1 MAYTDDWES
10 LMNGV
15 FGPGGKLKF
24 SQSTP
29 QAAQPKPEKPEKT
42 QDSPLPD
49 WNAALLAR
57 QKKLDEM
64 LKQQNAALKGQDAAT
79 KSALEDS
86 RKMLRDLEEDG
97 LLAKGTADAKPEH
110 LGSFEGLADEVKKT
124 VLGQDAFVE
133 GVARAMRRPFV
144 LGTEPPA
151 ARNVVLLCGGPGTGR
166 HFALMETARCMAA
179 RGLLQSDQ
187 IASLDL
193 ALYPNSGAEKLF
205 LQDLY
210 AALYAPGEIVVFEH
224 YESCYPGFLK
234 TISDLAVKGSAP
246 LSSRY
251 LVNKEGI
258 LVDAGTA
265 LAPGAVSRID
275 PRGKY
280 LIFFSNKGREAMA
293 DHFGAAFVSAL
304 GDVCT
309 TTPFARE
316 DLAALAAQQLNALAR
331 KVQTRL
337 GLTLSAGADVR
348 DHVAARCTPEQGA
361 AGLAAC
367 CDKIF
372 RALSEYCLQT
382 DKKLTGTVTLI
393 ARPDGID
400 FQLGNAAPAR
410 LFDLLPAAYTG
421 AVDEIKRELDELVGL
436 APVKE
441 YVFGLADNIQV
452 QQRRAAAGFKT
463 ASLSMHMIFTG
474 NPGTGKTTI
483 ARLVARYL
491 KAIGALKGGQLI
503 EVGRGDLVGR
513 YTGHTAPLTNSVIES
528 ALGGVL
534 FIDEAY
540 SLYRGEQD
548 SFGLEAI
555 DTLVKG
561 MEDHR
566 DELVVILAGY
576 TKEMET
582 FLTANSGLA
591 SRFPNKIEFPDYT
604 ADELLDITTVL
615 AKGKGYRLAESCTFP
630 LLGYYKRRQ
639 ALDSRTAGNGRLAR
653 NTLEKAIFNQS
664 RRLVAE
670 PAAALDLILP
680 GDLEFEE

>member
-15 FGPGGKLKF
+15 FGPGGRFK
-24 SQSTP
+24 
-29 QAAQPKPEKPEKT
+29 AAPGTSAPKT
-42 QDSPLPD
+42 GGSAALPD
-49 WNAALLAR
+49 LNAALLEQ
-57 QKKLDEM
+57 QKRLDEL
-64 LKQQNAALKGQDAAT
+64 LKQQNAQLKTQSDATAA
-79 KSALEDS
+79 ALESS
-86 RKMLRDLEEDG
+86 RQMLRDMEDEG
-97 LLAKGTADAKPEH
+97 LLARGTTDVKPEH
-110 LGSFEGLADEVKKT
+110 LGSFEGLAAEVKQT
-124 VLGQDAFVE
+124 VLGQDAFVDS
-133 GVARAMRRPFV
+133 VVRAMRRPFV
-144 LGTEPPA
+144 LGTEAPA
-151 ARNVVLLCGGPGTGR
+151 ARNVILLTGGAGTGR
-166 HFALMETARCMAA
+166 HFALEETARCMAA
-179 RGLLQSDQ
+179 RGLLQSDR
-187 IASLDL
+187 IATLDL

-210 AALYAPGEIVVFEH
+210 AALHAPGEILAFEH

-234 TISDLAVKGSAP
+234 TLSDLAVKGSAP

-275 PRGKY
+275 PCGKY
-280 LIFFSNKGREAMA
+280 LIFYSHKGREALA
-293 DHFGAAFVSAL
+293 DKFGAALVSAL
-304 GDVCT
+304 GDVCET
-309 TTPFARE
+309 ASYTRE
-316 DLAALAAQQLNALAR
+316 DLAALAAQQLNALAQKIR
-331 KVQTRL
+331 TRL

-348 DHVAARCTPEQGA
+348 DYVAAQCTAQKGA
-361 AGLAAC
+361 AGLSAC
-367 CDKIF
+367 TDRIF

-382 DKKLTGTVTLI
+382 DETLTGTVTLT
-393 ARPDGID
+393 AGPEGVQFRLNDGAD
-400 FQLGNAAPAR
+400 QP

-421 AVDEIKRELDELVGL
+421 ALDAIRAEINELVGL

-441 YVFGLADNIQV
+441 YVFGLADNLQV
-452 QQRRAAAGFKT
+452 QQRRAAAGLKT

-483 ARLVARYL
+483 ARLVAKYL
-491 KAIGALKGGQLI
+491 KAIGALKGGQLV
-503 EVGRGDLVGR
+503 EVTRADLVGR

-576 TKEMET
+576 TREMET

-591 SRFPNKIEFPDYT
+591 SRFPNRIEFPDYT
-604 ADELLDITTVL
+604 AVELLQITQVL
-615 AKGKGYRLAESCTFP
+615 AKNKGYTLAEACTEP
-630 LLGYYKRRQ
+630 LLGYYARWQ
-639 ALDSRTAGNGRLAR
+639 AADARTAGNGRLAR
-653 NTLEKAIFNQS
+653 NTLEKAIFHQS

-680 GDLEFEE
+680 SDLELKEP